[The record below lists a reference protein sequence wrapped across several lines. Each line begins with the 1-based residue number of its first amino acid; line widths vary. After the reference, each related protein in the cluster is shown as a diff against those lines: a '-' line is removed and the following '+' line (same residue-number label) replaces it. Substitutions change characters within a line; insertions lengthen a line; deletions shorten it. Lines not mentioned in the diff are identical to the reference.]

1 MNVKTLPLGPVQAN
15 CYIVTKEDRAIVI
28 DPGDLFDFDSILAQ
42 GPYTLEAILLT
53 HAHFDH
59 IQGVDAIIR
68 SHPVPVYIHPQEIA
82 FLKDPSLN
90 ASTSFYEMVSI
101 QAPAL
106 PLKQGKMKIADFEI
120 EVLFTPGHSCGSTCF
135 IIENALF
142 SGDTLFQ
149 YSIGRTD
156 LPTGS
161 LMEMKESLIRLS
173 SLDDQL
179 IVYPGH
185 GPKTTIGQE
194 KRMNPYLLSL

>member
-1 MNVKTLPLGPVQAN
+1 MNVKTLTLGPVQAN
-15 CYIVTKEDRAIVI
+15 CYIVTKGNHAIVI
-28 DPGDLFDFDSILAQ
+28 DPGDLFDLDSILAQ
-42 GPYTLEAILLT
+42 GPYTLEAVLLT

-59 IQGVDAIIR
+59 IKGVDAIVR
-68 SHPVPVYIHPQEIA
+68 SHSVPVYIHPQEVA

-90 ASTSFYEMVSI
+90 ASVAFYDRVSI
-101 QAPAL
+101 QSPAL
-106 PLKQGKMKIADFEI
+106 PLQPGRMNLADFEI
-120 EVLFTPGHSCGSTCF
+120 DVLFTPGHSCGSTCF
-135 IIENALF
+135 IIDNALF

-161 LMEMKESLIRLS
+161 FMEMKESLVRLS

-185 GPKTTIGQE
+185 GPSTTIGME

>member
-1 MNVKTLPLGPVQAN
+1 MEIKKIVTGALEEN
-15 CYIVTKEDRAIVI
+15 CYVLSKDNTCLIV
-28 DPGDLFDFDSILAQ
+28 DPGSDSK
-42 GPYTLEAILLT
+42 AIKELVGTDKIIGVLVT

-59 IQGVDAIIR
+59 IKGVDAIVR
-68 SHPVPVYIHPQEIA
+68 SHSVPVYIHPQEVA

-90 ASTSFYEMVSI
+90 ASVAFYDRVSI
-101 QAPAL
+101 QSPAL
-106 PLKQGKMKIADFEI
+106 PLQPGRMNLADFEI
-120 EVLFTPGHSCGSTCF
+120 DVLFTPGHSCGSTCF
-135 IIENALF
+135 IIDNALF

-161 LMEMKESLIRLS
+161 FMEMKESLVRLS

-185 GPKTTIGQE
+185 GPSTTIGME